1 MIGHEKFESIR
12 NVPVVLYPAT
22 NQMAGKPAYQ
32 TTIGEAV
39 DGFDRVRNKI
49 NDEEYTSI
57 GFLTKPNEISWCALN
72 LISITFESAEKINQR
87 YSDNIPHIN

>member
-1 MIGHEKFESIR
+1 MVVCYEKLHQELKLTIKYCGKKQTFLEFLIGHEKFESIR

-57 GFLTKPNEISWCALN
+57 GFSTKPNEIS
-72 LISITFESAEKINQR
+72 
-87 YSDNIPHIN
+87 